1 MQCSSPE
8 SFNSV
13 DQAHSADDHRSALR
27 TTLSKIALYNFA
39 AEHRLD
45 TPIELAERLILCVS
59 LANEDRPLTR
69 LELRQITMIN
79 PFTIDSALINLVQR
93 DEVHMILQQT
103 SDQAVYGLTALGQ
116 TVAVSLDSWTTSFYQ
131 YARCGSDTGVR
142 DLLHQLQQAIRNM
155 IATDTIPTMRT
166 CIACEYFSSAAHAL
180 DPQTAGYCRFLRT
193 PLSIQRTKSAA
204 PGIHT
209 P

>member
-8 SFNSV
+8 SPDSV
-13 DQAHSADDHRSALR
+13 DQAHPADDHRSALR
-27 TTLSKIALYNFA
+27 ITLSKIALYNFA
-39 AEHRLD
+39 AAHRLD
-45 TPIELAERLILCVS
+45 TPIRLAEHLILCVC
-59 LANEDRPLTR
+59 LANENRPLTR
-69 LELRQITMIN
+69 LELYQITMIN

-93 DEVHMILQQT
+93 DEVDMVPQQT
-103 SDQAVYGLTALGQ
+103 SDQAVYRLTALGQ

-155 IATDTIPTMRT
+155 IATDSLPIIRT

-180 DPQTAGYCRFLRT
+180 DPQTAGYCRFLST
-193 PLSIQRTKSAA
+193 PLPIRTAKSAA
-204 PGIHT
+204 PDTHT

>member
-8 SFNSV
+8 SFNPV
-13 DQAHSADDHRSALR
+13 DQAQPAEEHRSALR
-27 TTLSKIALYNFA
+27 ITLSKIALYNFA
-39 AEHRLD
+39 AAHRLD
-45 TPIELAERLILCVS
+45 TPIRLAEHLILCVC
-59 LANEDRPLTR
+59 LANENRPLTR
-69 LELRQITMIN
+69 LELYQITMIN

-93 DEVHMILQQT
+93 DEVDMVPQQT
-103 SDQAVYGLTALGQ
+103 SDQAVYRLTALGQ

-142 DLLHQLQQAIRNM
+142 DLLHQLQQAIRKM

-166 CIACEYFSSAAHAL
+166 CIACEYFSSAAHTL
-180 DPQTAGYCRFLRT
+180 EQQTGGYCRFLST
-193 PLSIQRTKSAA
+193 PIPIQTTKSSTAD
-204 PGIHT
+204 PHT